1 MSHLQNVAGSEMRP
15 GSLPTPTNAEPGLH
29 LPALIPAAQGS
40 VRVSQPEGLRRSRA
54 PRLAWCSCPNALHS
68 RQLPWWIARPRTRR
82 PPRSFHSSSPASH
95 QGLQP
100 PRFRLPGYVNTA
112 SEPEPVSLCKHISPV
127 LSQLATRA
135 PVLGKPPL
143 AGGVARPGPAP
154 WAQPR
159 SSPPCSGTHQGW
171 EDQPRALAP
180 REPGE
185 RKPRGRSSYR
195 AWGWEPTRRRRRR
208 SWSRKPQCAFL
219 AVAARSLLYSQ
230 TGS

>member
-1 MSHLQNVAGSEMRP
+1 MRP
-15 GSLPTPTNAEPGLH
+15 GSLPMPANAEPGLH

-40 VRVSQPEGLRRSRA
+40 VSVSQPEGLWRSRA

-112 SEPEPVSLCKHISPV
+112 SEPEPVSLCKHILPV

-154 WAQPR
+154 WAQLR
-159 SSPPCSGTHQGW
+159 SSLPRSGTHQGW
-171 EDQPRALAP
+171 SVGAHTAPGAAGGPAQSPRS
-180 REPGE
+180 PGA
-185 RKPRGRSSYR
+185 RGEKTP
-195 AWGWEPTRRRRRR
+195 G
-208 SWSRKPQCAFL
+208 QAFL
-219 AVAARSLLYSQ
+219 QSVGLGAYTAREKAVLV
-230 TGS
+230 